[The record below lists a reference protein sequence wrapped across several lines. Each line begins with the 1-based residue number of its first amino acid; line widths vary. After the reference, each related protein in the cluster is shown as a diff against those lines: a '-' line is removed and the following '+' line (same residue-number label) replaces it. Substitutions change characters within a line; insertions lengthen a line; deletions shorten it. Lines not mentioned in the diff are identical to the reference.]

1 MKLHELQ
8 EQRSAAVTAMRALA
22 DKIEGESRDYT
33 ADEETRHA
41 ALKAEIS
48 GLDAKITRARDIADA
63 ERAAPAIIAGNGKD
77 GQYEDRARS
86 FSVVTAIRDACGDRV
101 DAGRERELSAEL
113 IRRTGRAFEGV
124 AVPDEVFLV
133 ERRTLTTSGAAAD
146 LVPNVHRGDL
156 FIDARRSAIVTARLG
171 ATVLDGLVGTVDIP
185 KQTAS
190 SAAQWLA
197 EDGALTETDANFDDV
212 NLAPKTVGSM
222 TSYSRRT
229 LINAVPAIEQIVRRD
244 LAAVVARAVD
254 RAAIFGAGVSNQ
266 PTGVLATPNIFT
278 PSLATPSWPQVLD
291 FVASIQS
298 ADAEFG
304 SLGWIM
310 SPRAVAK
317 LRSTNK
323 VASEPEHGFLMEGT
337 GTLAG
342 YPVATSTIL
351 SDGGSPELHTVIF
364 AAWSELLIGR
374 WSGTDILVNPFGDSA
389 YSRGRVQVRAMQ
401 DVDIGVRHG
410 ESFAASQNLPE

>member
-63 ERAAPAIIAGNGKD
+63 ERAAPAIITGNGKD

-113 IRRTGRAFEGV
+113 VRRTGRAFEGV
-124 AVPDEVFLV
+124 AIPDEVFLV
-133 ERRTLTTSGAAAD
+133 ERRTLTTGGAAAD
-146 LVPNVHRGDL
+146 LVPNQHL
-156 FIDARRSAIVTARLG
+156 ASQFIDMRRSAIVTARLG

-190 SAAQWLA
+190 STAQWVA
-197 EDGALTETDANFDDV
+197 EDGDLSATDANFTDIT
-212 NLAPKTVGSM
+212 LGPKTVGSL

-229 LINAVPAIEQIVRRD
+229 MINAVPAIEQLVRAD
-244 LAAVVARAVD
+244 LAAVVARAID
-254 RAAIFGAGVSNQ
+254 RAAIFGTGVAND
-266 PTGVLATPNIFT
+266 PTGILATPNIFT
-278 PSLATPSWPQVLD
+278 PSLATPSWSQVLD
-291 FVASIQS
+291 FIASIQS
-298 ADAEFG
+298 ADADFG

-323 VASEPEHGFLMEGT
+323 ATSEPEHGYIMQDAN
-337 GTLAG
+337 TLAG
-342 YPVATSTIL
+342 YPVGTSTIL

-364 AAWSELLIGR
+364 GAWSQLMIAR
-374 WSGTDILVNPFGDSA
+374 WSGLDVMANPFSDTNFPK
-389 YSRGRVQVRAMQ
+389 GRISVRAMT
-401 DVDIGVRHG
+401 DVDVAVRHA
-410 ESFAASQNLPE
+410 ESFAASQSLPE

>member
-8 EQRSAAVTAMRALA
+8 EKRSAAVVAMRALA
-22 DKIEGESRDYT
+22 DKVEAETRDYT

-41 ALKAEIS
+41 AWKSEITD
-48 GLDAKITRARDIADA
+48 LDAKIQRAKDIAEA
-63 ERAAPAIIAGNGKD
+63 ERAAPAVIAGNGRD
-77 GQYEDRARS
+77 GRYEDRARE

-113 IRRTGRAFEGV
+113 VRRTGRAFEGV

-133 ERRTLTTSGAAAD
+133 ERRTLTTGGAAAD
-146 LVPNVHRGDL
+146 LVPNQHL
-156 FIDARRSAIVTARLG
+156 ASQFIDMRRSAIVTARLG

-190 SAAQWLA
+190 STAQWVA
-197 EDGALTETDANFDDV
+197 EDSNLTETDASFSDV
-212 NLAPKTVGSM
+212 NLTPRTVGSM

-229 LINAVPAIEQIVRRD
+229 MLNAVPAIETLVRND
-244 LAAVVARAVD
+244 LAAVVARAID
-254 RAAIFGAGVSNQ
+254 RAAIFGAGTSHQ
-266 PTGVLATPNIFT
+266 PTGILATSNIFT
-278 PSLATPSWPQVLD
+278 PSLATPSWSRVLD
-291 FVASIQS
+291 FIASIQS

-304 SLGWIM
+304 SLGWAM

-323 VASEPEHGFLMEGT
+323 AASEPEHGYIMQEA

-351 SDGGSPELHTVIF
+351 SDGGSPELHTVVF
-364 AAWSELLIGR
+364 AAWSQLLIAR
-374 WSGTDILVNPFGDSA
+374 WSGVDIMANPFSDTNFPK
-389 YSRGRVQVRAMQ
+389 GRISVRAMT
-401 DVDIGVRHG
+401 DVDVGVRHA